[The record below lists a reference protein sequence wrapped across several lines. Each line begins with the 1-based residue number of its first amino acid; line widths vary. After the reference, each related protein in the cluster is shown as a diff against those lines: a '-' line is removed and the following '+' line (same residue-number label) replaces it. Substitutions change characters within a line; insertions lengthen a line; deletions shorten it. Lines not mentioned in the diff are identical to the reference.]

1 MLFSKFRQ
9 RREEEQKEYDDIIQQ
24 AQQREL
30 ASKAAERSAWGC
42 AFSLPKT
49 LSSRVFTSSD
59 QMFLEPLLERARCTS
74 NYPSLFEDKA
84 AVQVA
89 ETCCTSEQVK
99 SFYPLSYLHAY
110 EQSHYIA
117 VARNFLKRNPKANI
131 VEINCGLSTLYYQL
145 DNKRARWIE
154 LDSPEVLKLRKDLG
168 FDQDSRINQVVWDSD
183 NTEWTKRVL
192 ELCKAKNGFIFIAA
206 IGENW
211 PAKKVKEL
219 VCLIKATFANA
230 LVMLKCCGGK
240 AGNREKRISFLV

>member
-89 ETCCTSEQVK
+89 ET
-99 SFYPLSYLHAY
+99 
-110 EQSHYIA
+110 
-117 VARNFLKRNPKANI
+117 
-131 VEINCGLSTLYYQL
+131 
-145 DNKRARWIE
+145 
-154 LDSPEVLKLRKDLG
+154 
-168 FDQDSRINQVVWDSD
+168 
-183 NTEWTKRVL
+183 
-192 ELCKAKNGFIFIAA
+192 
-206 IGENW
+206 
-211 PAKKVKEL
+211 
-219 VCLIKATFANA
+219 
-230 LVMLKCCGGK
+230 
-240 AGNREKRISFLV
+240 